1 MSEWSNQEDEGTVRE
16 ATRKI
21 INESEA
27 VARRNGTFLEFKYSN
42 YASRDQ
48 DPLSTYGKEN
58 LDRLR
63 NIARSYDPKG
73 VFQTLQNGGWLL
85 DRVGKSH

>member
-21 INESEA
+21 INEAEA

-42 YASRDQ
+42 YASLDQ
-48 DPLSTYGKEN
+48 DPFSTYGKEN

-73 VFQTLQNGGWLL
+73 VFQILQNGGWLL